1 MEYNAEDEPEVDI
14 NPWGNEEESNEI
26 QDFMKQDEK
35 VDSLAKRRR
44 EKMNQSKKD
53 ETIKN
58 SSTDTNE
65 NNDEGVKEQEKEKE
79 PEHEWERLTEVQK
92 TEENNPVTTEEDKT
106 VLQDQIT
113 EEKQKDTVNVFKG
126 EVLEDVFFY
135 FLFFFFSYIFIFIL
149 YILFYKNFIIMINF
163 IIKYNIFYYH

>member
-126 EVLEDVFFY
+126 EVLEYFFFY
-135 FLFFFFSYIFIFIL
+135 FLFFFFLVIFLF
-149 YILFYKNFIIMINF
+149 LFYIYYFIKILLL
-163 IIKYNIFYYH
+163 